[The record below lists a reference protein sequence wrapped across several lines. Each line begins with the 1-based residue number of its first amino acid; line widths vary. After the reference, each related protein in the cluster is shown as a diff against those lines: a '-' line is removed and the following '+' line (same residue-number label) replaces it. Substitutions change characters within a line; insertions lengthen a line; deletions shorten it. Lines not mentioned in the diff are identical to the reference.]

1 MVPPI
6 RRGRGWLGKVQL
18 QECPRYRVFVIRAIH
33 GVIHFLLFFANGT
46 AYHQLTCK
54 NLIGHNFATSADHP
68 VFRPKVRPRCIGD
81 SPPWSY
87 RLVRL
92 CKCTY
97 ILSSPAETN
106 RLFSRIVQRTDV
118 NYHFYK
124 WF

>member
-6 RRGRGWLGKVQL
+6 RRGRGWLWKVQL

-68 VFRPKVRPRCIGD
+68 VSRPKVNTTKVHRR
-81 SPPWSY
+81 
-87 RLVRL
+87 
-92 CKCTY
+92 
-97 ILSSPAETN
+97 LSSLVVPFGT
-106 RLFSRIVQRTDV
+106 IVQVHLHPVKSGGNQSTFFQDCATDV